1 MALIHL
7 KGGEAMAEEE
17 KKPGFSL
24 SDIKV
29 TLVKPSDKRFEDIA
43 IFNTYLLY
51 QENAQRLSGDLPKG
65 TFRLSYS
72 VIENELGFKRWKV
85 QELMKYFLD
94 NGIIKCI
101 EKSTKK
107 GVVSIYA
114 YTTIYYYNNHTDI
127 HTDNH
132 TDIHTDKDSISNG
145 LNSVDHTDNHTDI
158 HTDNHTLLKYNI
170 KNNKNNNMSDS
181 KESDAPPGA
190 FKSDNNNSN
199 KTNENTI
206 TTKSKREK
214 EKEKNSAK
222 KKEKEQQ
229 IKEVVEYLNLKAN
242 RNYRPGTTK
251 TKSLI
256 SSRLKDYTVED
267 LKAVIDFK
275 VGEWLENEKMNK
287 YLRPETLFNETKF
300 ENYINELPS
309 QATKKSSQSYLEDND
324 VELSLDD
331 IIKINL
337 GKINKE

>member
-1 MALIHL
+1 MADEKEKQAFYKTNAKILKLDTIEDQDLILFNHHIE
-7 KGGEAMAEEE
+7 KEEN
-17 KKPGFSL
+17 L
-24 SDIKV
+24 
-29 TLVKPSDKRFEDIA
+29 
-43 IFNTYLLY
+43 
-51 QENAQRLSGDLPKG
+51 QRLSGELQKG
-65 TFRLSYS
+65 LFKFSYTTTMEKLKCS
-72 VIENELGFKRWKV
+72 RWKL
-85 QELMKYFLD
+85 QKMMRYLED
-94 NGIIKCI
+94 NKIIECI

-107 GVVSIYA
+107 GVPSIYA
-114 YTTIYYYNNHTDI
+114 YTSVYYEVDNTNCNTDYNTNHNTNCN
-127 HTDNH
+127 TNL
-132 TDIHTDKDSISNG
+132 SSVSNG
-145 LNSVDHTDNHTDI
+145 LEGVDNTNHNTNCNTDYNTNCN
-158 HTDNHTLLKYNI
+158 TLKKELLKRDI
-170 KNNKNNNMSDS
+170 KNNNMSDS

-190 FKSDNNNSN
+190 FKNDNNNSN

-206 TTKSKREK
+206 TTKSKGEK

-256 SSRLKDYTVED
+256 SARLKYYTVED

-337 GKINKE
+337 GKTNKE

>member
-1 MALIHL
+1 MADEKEKQAFYKTNAKILKLDTIKEQDLILFNHHIE
-7 KGGEAMAEEE
+7 KEEN
-17 KKPGFSL
+17 L
-24 SDIKV
+24 
-29 TLVKPSDKRFEDIA
+29 
-43 IFNTYLLY
+43 
-51 QENAQRLSGDLPKG
+51 QRLSGELQKGLFKFSYPKAE
-65 TFRLSYS
+65 
-72 VIENELGFKRWKV
+72 IDLGFSRWKLQKIV
-85 QELMKYFLD
+85 KYFEE
-94 NGIIKCI
+94 NKIIECI

-107 GVVSIYA
+107 GVPSIYA
-114 YTTIYYYNNHTDI
+114 YTSVYYGVDNNNYNNDYNN
-127 HTDNH
+127 DYNNNCNNNLS
-132 TDIHTDKDSISNG
+132 SISNG
-145 LNSVDHTDNHTDI
+145 LEGVDNNNYNNNYNNDFNNDY
-158 HTDNHTLLKYNI
+158 NKLKKELLKRDI
-170 KNNKNNNMSDS
+170 KNNNMSDS
-181 KESDAPPGA
+181 KESDEPPGA
-190 FKSDNNNSN
+190 FKGDNNNSN

-206 TTKSKREK
+206 TTKSKGEK

-256 SSRLKDYTVED
+256 SARLKDYTVED

-337 GKINKE
+337 GKTNKE

>member
-1 MALIHL
+1 MADEKEKQAFYKTNAKILKLDTIEDQDLILFNHHIE
-7 KGGEAMAEEE
+7 KEEN
-17 KKPGFSL
+17 L
-24 SDIKV
+24 
-29 TLVKPSDKRFEDIA
+29 
-43 IFNTYLLY
+43 
-51 QENAQRLSGDLPKG
+51 QRLSGELQKG
-65 TFRLSYS
+65 LFKFSYTTTMEKLKCS
-72 VIENELGFKRWKV
+72 RWKL
-85 QELMKYFLD
+85 QKMMRYLED
-94 NGIIKCI
+94 NKIIECI

-107 GVVSIYA
+107 GVPSIYA
-114 YTTIYYYNNHTDI
+114 YTSVYYEVDNTNCNTDYNTNCNTL
-127 HTDNH
+127 
-132 TDIHTDKDSISNG
+132 KKE
-145 LNSVDHTDNHTDI
+145 
-158 HTDNHTLLKYNI
+158 LLKRDI
-170 KNNKNNNMSDS
+170 KNNNMSDS

-190 FKSDNNNSN
+190 FKNDNNNSN

-206 TTKSKREK
+206 TTKSKGEK

-256 SSRLKDYTVED
+256 SARLKDYTVED

-337 GKINKE
+337 GKTNKE

>member
-7 KGGEAMAEEE
+7 KGGEAMTDEKEKQAFYKTNAKILKLDTIKDRDLILFNHHIEKEEN
-17 KKPGFSL
+17 L
-24 SDIKV
+24 
-29 TLVKPSDKRFEDIA
+29 
-43 IFNTYLLY
+43 
-51 QENAQRLSGDLPKG
+51 QRLSGELQKGLFKFSYPKAENDLE
-65 TFRLSYS
+65 FS
-72 VIENELGFKRWKV
+72 RWKL
-85 QELMKYFLD
+85 QKIMKYFED
-94 NGIIKCI
+94 NKIIECI

-107 GVVSIYA
+107 GVPSIYA
-114 YTTIYYYNNHTDI
+114 YTSVYYGVDNNNYNN
-127 HTDNH
+127 NYNNNLS
-132 TDIHTDKDSISNG
+132 SISNG
-145 LNSVDHTDNHTDI
+145 LECVDNNNYNNDYNKLKKE
-158 HTDNHTLLKYNI
+158 LLKRDI
-170 KNNKNNNMSDS
+170 KNNNMSDS

-199 KTNENTI
+199 KTNEYTI
-206 TTKSKREK
+206 TTKSKEEK

-256 SSRLKDYTVED
+256 SARLKDYTVED

-275 VGEWLENEKMNK
+275 VDEWLENEKMNK

-309 QATKKSSQSYLEDND
+309 QATKKSSQSYLEDNE

-337 GKINKE
+337 GKTNNQ

>member
-1 MALIHL
+1 
-7 KGGEAMAEEE
+7 MAEEE

-127 HTDNH
+127 HTD
-132 TDIHTDKDSISNG
+132 IHTDKDSISNG
-145 LNSVDHTDNHTDI
+145 LNSVDHTDI

-190 FKSDNNNSN
+190 FKGDNNNSN

-206 TTKSKREK
+206 TTKSKEEK

-256 SSRLKDYTVED
+256 SARLKDYTVED

-275 VGEWLENEKMNK
+275 VDKWLNAEWYDKQGNLVQGKNF
-287 YLRPETLFNETKF
+287 LRPSTLFRESNF

-324 VELSLDD
+324 VDLSLED

-337 GKINKE
+337 GKTNKE